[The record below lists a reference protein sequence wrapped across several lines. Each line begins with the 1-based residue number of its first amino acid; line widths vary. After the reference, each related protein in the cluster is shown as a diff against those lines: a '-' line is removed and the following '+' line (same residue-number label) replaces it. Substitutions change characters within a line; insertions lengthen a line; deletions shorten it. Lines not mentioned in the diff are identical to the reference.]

1 MSYISRCDWVPTV
14 DKISL
19 DGDCRI
25 FEMEGMGP
33 ITEKILLLDNETM
46 TLQYSAIDTP
56 VPIKHHLAS
65 MSVVKVDEEHCQLEW
80 KTEIDPEIFAEGI
93 YQGMLLSIEGIRKL
107 LHKI

>member
-1 MSYISRCDWVPTV
+1 
-14 DKISL
+14 
-19 DGDCRI
+19 
-25 FEMEGMGP
+25 
-33 ITEKILLLDNETM
+33 
-46 TLQYSAIDTP
+46 
-56 VPIKHHLAS
+56 